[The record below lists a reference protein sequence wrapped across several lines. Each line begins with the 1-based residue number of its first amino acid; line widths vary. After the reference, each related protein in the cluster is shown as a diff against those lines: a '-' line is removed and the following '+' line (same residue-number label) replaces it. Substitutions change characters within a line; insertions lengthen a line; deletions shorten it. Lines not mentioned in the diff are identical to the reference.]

1 MLWVLECQ
9 QSSED
14 GGEMGWPRA
23 RAPTRQHPIAGIIS
37 TAQEKTAAGGG
48 GGEGTKEMINTV

>member
-1 MLWVLECQ
+1 
-9 QSSED
+9 
-14 GGEMGWPRA
+14 MGWPRA